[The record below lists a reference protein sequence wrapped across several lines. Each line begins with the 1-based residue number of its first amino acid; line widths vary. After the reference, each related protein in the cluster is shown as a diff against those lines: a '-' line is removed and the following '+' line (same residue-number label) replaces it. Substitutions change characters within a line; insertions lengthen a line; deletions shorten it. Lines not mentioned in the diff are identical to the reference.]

1 MILHAGIISFTYA
14 LIETS
19 FRQIRNG
26 TLKYTTPGQTLITFV
41 WSPFILQHF
50 SYFQT
55 NAVILFPFNIWTC
68 EILFGNVLYYH
79 GCQRLW
85 YYNDTFSL
93 CNHTITLKYYFHWLI
108 LGKIIQQYLLI
119 FN

>member
-1 MILHAGIISFTYA
+1 MLFHCCFISFTYA
-14 LIETS
+14 LIETLS
-19 FRQIRNG
+19 RQIRDDS
-26 TLKYTTPGQTLITFV
+26 LKHTTPGQTLITFV
-41 WSPFILQHF
+41 WAPFMLQHF

-68 EILFGNVLYYH
+68 EILFGNILDYH

-93 CNHTITLKYYFHWLI
+93 CNHTITLKYYLNWLI
-108 LGKIIQQYLLI
+108 LGKILQQYLLF